1 MSSQPLNLRLY
12 ITGQTSRSEKAISN
26 LRRIMAAEGLD
37 TAYELEIIDVLD
49 RPDLAEEERILATPT
64 LIRRLPQPMRRV
76 IGDLS
81 DWELVALGL
90 DLNEIKEQTTNG

>member
-1 MSSQPLNLRLY
+1 MSRPPLMLRLY
-12 ITGQTSRSEKAISN
+12 ITGQTSRSEKAIAN
-26 LRRIMAAEGLD
+26 LRRIMVAEGLED
-37 TAYELEIIDVLD
+37 AYELEIIDVLD

-64 LIRRLPQPMRRV
+64 LIRRLPPPLRRV

-90 DLNEIKEQTTNG
+90 DLNEIRETTND

>member
-1 MSSQPLNLRLY
+1 MTGPPLMLRLY
-12 ITGQTSRSEKAISN
+12 ITGQTSRSEKAIAN
-26 LRRIMAAEGLD
+26 LRRIMVAEGLES
-37 TAYELEIIDVLD
+37 AYELEIIDVLD

-64 LIRRLPQPMRRV
+64 LIRRLPPPLRRV

-90 DLNEIKEQTTNG
+90 DLNEIRETTND